1 MAAFLGGF
9 AAVNTLGMTVLDRRG
24 ELGTVRLLGST
35 RRQVLH
41 MARREALPVA
51 TAVLVPGTAAATLPA
66 RAALRGETLER

>member
-1 MAAFLGGF
+1 MAAGHGGF
-9 AAVNTLGMTVLDRRG
+9 AAVNTLGMTVPDRRA